1 MMSEKQ
7 FKVLAGGFDEEGNP
21 LYLIKDTTDMNRDM
35 IGDYEICKKVI
46 EQQSTIEEQNK
57 EIEEWE
63 FSFRTEMAH
72 HRFAEKEL
80 QEKIREK
87 QATISR
93 LEEENRKLKKARDES
108 DKFIAKKGLGAE
120 FLNWCVAN
128 D

>member
-1 MMSEKQ
+1 MNILSK
-7 FKVLAGGFDEEGNP
+7 KLKILAGGFDENGNP

-72 HRFAEKEL
+72 HRVAEKEL
-80 QEKIREK
+80 KEKIRK
-87 QATISR
+87 QQVTIQS
-93 LEEENRKLKKARDES
+93 LKEENRKLKN
-108 DKFIAKKGLGAE
+108 IH
-120 FLNWCVAN
+120 WY
-128 D
+128 